1 MKIIQVVGR
10 SNSGKTTFICRL
22 VPILKVRG
30 SVAVI
35 KHLADHDFSLEAGR
49 DTTCFFDAG
58 ADISIGVDRQKAV
71 VATRSNDLDRIL
83 ANLAAENL
91 DFVVIEGFKQ
101 RPFPKIVIGELAIE
115 NCVLA
120 NPTAD
125 EAAAALHLF
134 ADFETIKQEK

>member
-10 SNSGKTTFICRL
+10 SNSGKTTFICHL
-22 VPILKVRG
+22 VPALKARG
-30 SVAVI
+30 CVAVI
-35 KHLADHDFSLEAGR
+35 KHLADHDFGLEAGR

-58 ADISIGVDRQKAV
+58 ADISIGIDRQKAV
-71 VATRSNDLDRIL
+71 IATRNNDLDSIL
-83 ANLAAENL
+83 AHLAAENL

-120 NPTAD
+120 NPSVD
-125 EAAAALHLF
+125 EAVAALHLF
-134 ADFETIKQEK
+134 ADFKKKK